1 MTYNGATYDEETDL
15 NEREQA
21 LLDQVRNDQPT
32 TDQPDPRQSILARQE
47 RLKAIAEQSGIPLLG
62 GGDIGLRES
71 SIGPGQSS
79 EELMRASYA
88 DTPQNQ
94 TLSSADLPPGS
105 AITTGPNGFA
115 TSGAVPESMTYGLGK
130 LGLQNLTPQDQAV
143 EDSRAA
149 VAQATDNA
157 RASADKALARLD
169 ISEATKSGRESDL
182 TAAIMRY
189 IESDS
194 KAQEKMLEDSKTQM
208 GIAGNSMLSETMRDA
223 ALRQATMLHQQ
234 AGGISANRG
243 AFYKSLPDLISAIR
257 GPSEAT
263 PIQVGGAE
271 GVRIG
276 DRVTFP
282 PSTASGQMTPFQQ
295 ESTDIRK
302 KAMTEDANNRRITQ
316 LQKSLDSI
324 DMLQAARMSNTPDE
338 KLTPAQRT
346 QKSRY
351 LKYTQE
357 LDQLM
362 GNTAETPPVAGTKT
376 ETDSSPSKVTTKAQF
391 DALPKGAVYIGKDG
405 KRYRKP

>member
-15 NEREQA
+15 NEQEKT
-21 LLDQVRNDQPT
+21 LLEQVRNDQPT

-271 GVRIG
+271 ES
-276 DRVTFP
+276 VT
-282 PSTASGQMTPFQQ
+282 G
-295 ESTDIRK
+295 
-302 KAMTEDANNRRITQ
+302 
-316 LQKSLDSI
+316 
-324 DMLQAARMSNTPDE
+324 
-338 KLTPAQRT
+338 
-346 QKSRY
+346 
-351 LKYTQE
+351 
-357 LDQLM
+357 
-362 GNTAETPPVAGTKT
+362 
-376 ETDSSPSKVTTKAQF
+376 
-391 DALPKGAVYIGKDG
+391 
-405 KRYRKP
+405 